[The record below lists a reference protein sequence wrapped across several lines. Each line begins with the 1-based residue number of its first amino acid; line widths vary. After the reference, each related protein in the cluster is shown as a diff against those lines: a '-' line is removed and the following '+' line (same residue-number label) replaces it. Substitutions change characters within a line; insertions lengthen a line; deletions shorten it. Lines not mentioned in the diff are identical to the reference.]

1 LDAHQYQKR
10 GDRDQEQHERCD
22 CSDHVRIENRGRETV
37 QLRRRHWKITDN
49 RGHMEEVGPA
59 PDAEAAED
67 GAEHLSVPLSSSG
80 EAVSLEEADEEE
92 SEEDRLAMAQEDAL
106 DFIEGLLEAMD
117 VDGEATADIRD
128 RRVYVSVE
136 GQEAAILIGHHGQT
150 LDAIQELLRS
160 AVQRQVRARVWV
172 TLDVQG
178 YRERRKEALRERA
191 REMAARAIDEGEMEL
206 EPMNAFE
213 RKIVHDAVGEI
224 TGVTSFSEGE
234 EPYRRV
240 VIAPDE

>member
-1 LDAHQYQKR
+1 VSAIDDA
-10 GDRDQEQHERCD
+10 G
-22 CSDHVRIENRGRETV
+22 
-37 QLRRRHWKITDN
+37 TDDVV
-49 RGHMEEVGPA
+49 GGEEAAPPADVATAAEVAGAEDLPA
-59 PDAEAAED
+59 PVLAD
-67 GAEHLSVPLSSSG
+67 
-80 EAVSLEEADEEE
+80 EEDEEE
-92 SEEDRLAMAQEDAL
+92 SEEDRLAIAQDDAL
-106 DFIEGLLEAMD
+106 DFIDGLLEAMD
-117 VDGEATADIRD
+117 VDGEVTAEIRD

-178 YRERRKEALRERA
+178 YRERRREALRERA
-191 REMAARAIDEGEMEL
+191 QEMAARAVDEGEMEL

-224 TGVTSFSEGE
+224 AGVTSFSEGE

>member
-1 LDAHQYQKR
+1 MTSTDDTGIDEVSATGEVAMPPDDASVAPPGAGES
-10 GDRDQEQHERCD
+10 GD
-22 CSDHVRIENRGRETV
+22 
-37 QLRRRHWKITDN
+37 
-49 RGHMEEVGPA
+49 
-59 PDAEAAED
+59 EAQ
-67 GAEHLSVPLSSSG
+67 
-80 EAVSLEEADEEE
+80 E

-106 DFIEGLLEAMD
+106 DFIDGLLEAMD
-117 VDGEATADIRD
+117 VDGEATAEIRD

-136 GQEAAILIGHHGQT
+136 GEEAAILIGHHGQT

-191 REMAARAIDEGEMEL
+191 KEMAARAIDEGEMEL

-224 TGVTSFSEGE
+224 EGVTSFSEGE

-240 VIAPDE
+240 VIAPED

>member
-1 LDAHQYQKR
+1 MSAIDDA
-10 GDRDQEQHERCD
+10 GTEDVTSEQ
-22 CSDHVRIENRGRETV
+22 GA
-37 QLRRRHWKITDN
+37 
-49 RGHMEEVGPA
+49 PA
-59 PDAEAAED
+59 PAVSAEAAGGED
-67 GAEHLSVPLSSSG
+67 PPA
-80 EAVSLEEADEEE
+80 SLLADEEDEEE
-92 SEEDRLAMAQEDAL
+92 SEEDRLAIAQDDAL
-106 DFIEGLLEAMD
+106 DFIDGLLEAMD
-117 VDGEATADIRD
+117 VDGEVTAEIRD
-128 RRVYVSVE
+128 RRVYVAVE

-178 YRERRKEALRERA
+178 YRERRREALRERA
-191 REMAARAIDEGEMEL
+191 REMAARAVDEGEMEL

-224 TGVTSFSEGE
+224 DGVTSFSEGE

>member
-1 LDAHQYQKR
+1 MSAIDES
-10 GDRDQEQHERCD
+10 GVEGMTRD
-22 CSDHVRIENRGRETV
+22 
-37 QLRRRHWKITDN
+37 
-49 RGHMEEVGPA
+49 EEVAPA
-59 PDAEAAED
+59 PADA
-67 GAEHLSVPLSSSG
+67 VT
-80 EAVSLEEADEEE
+80 EEADSAAPEAAGAPADEAYEEE

-117 VDGEATADIRD
+117 VDGEATAEIRD

-136 GQEAAILIGHHGQT
+136 GEEAAILIGHHGQT

-178 YRERRKEALRERA
+178 YRERRREALRDRA
-191 REMAARAIDEGEMEL
+191 REMAARALDEGEMEL

-224 TGVTSFSEGE
+224 EGVQSFSEGE

-240 VIAPDE
+240 VIAPED

>member
-1 LDAHQYQKR
+1 VSAIDDA
-10 GDRDQEQHERCD
+10 GTEDVTTEDVT
-22 CSDHVRIENRGRETV
+22 S
-37 QLRRRHWKITDN
+37 
-49 RGHMEEVGPA
+49 EEVAPA
-59 PDAEAAED
+59 PE
-67 GAEHLSVPLSSSG
+67 
-80 EAVSLEEADEEE
+80 VSADVAGTDELPSPVLADEEDEEE
-92 SEEDRLAMAQEDAL
+92 SEEDRLAIAQDDSL
-106 DFIEGLLEAMD
+106 DFIDGLLEAMD
-117 VDGEATADIRD
+117 VDGEVTAEVRD

-178 YRERRKEALRERA
+178 YRERRREALRERA
-191 REMAARAIDEGEMEL
+191 REMAARAVDEGEMEL

-224 TGVTSFSEGE
+224 DGVTSFSEGE

>member
-1 LDAHQYQKR
+1 MSAIDDA
-10 GDRDQEQHERCD
+10 GTED
-22 CSDHVRIENRGRETV
+22 VLGREEAAPAADVATAA
-37 QLRRRHWKITDN
+37 
-49 RGHMEEVGPA
+49 EVAGAEDLPA
-59 PDAEAAED
+59 PVLA
-67 GAEHLSVPLSSSG
+67 G
-80 EAVSLEEADEEE
+80 EEDEEE
-92 SEEDRLAMAQEDAL
+92 SEEDRLAIAQDDAL
-106 DFIEGLLEAMD
+106 DFIDGLLEAMD
-117 VDGEATADIRD
+117 VDGEVTAEIRD

-178 YRERRKEALRERA
+178 YRERRREALRERA
-191 REMAARAIDEGEMEL
+191 REMAARAVDEGEMEL

-224 TGVTSFSEGE
+224 AGVTSFSEGE

>member
-1 LDAHQYQKR
+1 MSAIDDT
-10 GDRDQEQHERCD
+10 GTEDVTSEQ
-22 CSDHVRIENRGRETV
+22 VA
-37 QLRRRHWKITDN
+37 
-49 RGHMEEVGPA
+49 PA
-59 PDAEAAED
+59 ADVSADVAAAED
-67 GAEHLSVPLSSSG
+67 PPVPLL
-80 EAVSLEEADEEE
+80 ADEEDEEE
-92 SEEDRLAMAQEDAL
+92 SEEDRLAIAQDDAL
-106 DFIEGLLEAMD
+106 DFIDGLLEAMD
-117 VDGEATADIRD
+117 VDGEVTAEVRD

-178 YRERRKEALRERA
+178 YRERRREALRERA
-191 REMAARAIDEGEMEL
+191 REMAARAVDEGEMEL

-224 TGVTSFSEGE
+224 AGVTSFSEGE

>member
-1 LDAHQYQKR
+1 MSAIDDA
-10 GDRDQEQHERCD
+10 G
-22 CSDHVRIENRGRETV
+22 
-37 QLRRRHWKITDN
+37 TDDVV
-49 RGHMEEVGPA
+49 GGEEAAPPADVATAAEVAGAEDLPA
-59 PDAEAAED
+59 PVLAD
-67 GAEHLSVPLSSSG
+67 
-80 EAVSLEEADEEE
+80 EEDEEE
-92 SEEDRLAMAQEDAL
+92 SEEDRLAIAQDDAL
-106 DFIEGLLEAMD
+106 DFIDGLLEAMD
-117 VDGEATADIRD
+117 VDGEVTAEIRD

-178 YRERRKEALRERA
+178 YRERRREALRERA
-191 REMAARAIDEGEMEL
+191 QEMAARAVDEGEMEL

-224 TGVTSFSEGE
+224 AGVTSFSEGE

>member
-1 LDAHQYQKR
+1 VSAIDDA
-10 GDRDQEQHERCD
+10 GTEDVTSEQ
-22 CSDHVRIENRGRETV
+22 GA
-37 QLRRRHWKITDN
+37 
-49 RGHMEEVGPA
+49 PA
-59 PDAEAAED
+59 PAVSAEAAGGED
-67 GAEHLSVPLSSSG
+67 PPA
-80 EAVSLEEADEEE
+80 SLLADEEDEEE
-92 SEEDRLAMAQEDAL
+92 SEEDRLAIAQDDAL
-106 DFIEGLLEAMD
+106 DFIDGLLEAMD
-117 VDGEATADIRD
+117 VDGEVTAEIRD
-128 RRVYVSVE
+128 RRVYVAVE

-178 YRERRKEALRERA
+178 YRERRREALRERA
-191 REMAARAIDEGEMEL
+191 REMAARAVDEGEMEL

-224 TGVTSFSEGE
+224 DGVTSFSEGE

>member
-1 LDAHQYQKR
+1 MSAIDDA
-10 GDRDQEQHERCD
+10 GTE
-22 CSDHVRIENRGRETV
+22 HVVG
-37 QLRRRHWKITDN
+37 
-49 RGHMEEVGPA
+49 EEDVIAA
-59 PDAEAAED
+59 PGGAVPEA
-67 GAEHLSVPLSSSG
+67 GAEHISLPLSSSG
-80 EAVSLEEADEEE
+80 EATSLEEADEEE

-117 VDGEATADIRD
+117 VDGEATAEMRD

-191 REMAARAIDEGEMEL
+191 QEMAARALDEGEMEL

-240 VIAPDE
+240 VIAPDD

>member
-1 LDAHQYQKR
+1 MT
-10 GDRDQEQHERCD
+10 
-22 CSDHVRIENRGRETV
+22 S
-37 QLRRRHWKITDN
+37 TDDT
-49 RGHMEEVGPA
+49 GIDEVSATGKVATP
-59 PDAEAAED
+59 PD
-67 GAEHLSVPLSSSG
+67 GASVAPPKVG
-80 EAVSLEEADEEE
+80 EGDPAEQAGAQAPGAGEPGDEAQE

-106 DFIEGLLEAMD
+106 DFIDGLLEAMD
-117 VDGEATADIRD
+117 VDGEATAEIRD
-128 RRVYVSVE
+128 RRVYVSVQGE
-136 GQEAAILIGHHGQT
+136 EAAILIGHHGQT

-191 REMAARAIDEGEMEL
+191 KEMAARAIDEGEMEL

-224 TGVTSFSEGE
+224 EGVTSFSEGE

-240 VIAPDE
+240 VIAPED

>member
-1 LDAHQYQKR
+1 MMD
-10 GDRDQEQHERCD
+10 E
-22 CSDHVRIENRGRETV
+22 HVMG
-37 QLRRRHWKITDN
+37 
-49 RGHMEEVGPA
+49 EEELAPA
-59 PDAEAAED
+59 PGGAMPEEPGMDSIPPPSPSSAEGTSSAEAPA
-67 GAEHLSVPLSSSG
+67 SG
-80 EAVSLEEADEEE
+80 EADEEE
-92 SEEDRLAMAQEDAL
+92 TEEDRLAMAQEDAL

-117 VDGEATADIRD
+117 VDGEATAEIRD

-191 REMAARAIDEGEMEL
+191 RDMAARALDEGEMEL

-240 VIAPDE
+240 VIAPED

>member
-1 LDAHQYQKR
+1 VSAIDDA
-10 GDRDQEQHERCD
+10 GTEEATSEQ
-22 CSDHVRIENRGRETV
+22 VA
-37 QLRRRHWKITDN
+37 
-49 RGHMEEVGPA
+49 PA
-59 PDAEAAED
+59 ADVSADVAGAED
-67 GAEHLSVPLSSSG
+67 LPAEVL
-80 EAVSLEEADEEE
+80 ADEEDEEE
-92 SEEDRLAMAQEDAL
+92 SEEDRLAIAQDDAL
-106 DFIEGLLEAMD
+106 DFIDGLLEAMD
-117 VDGEATADIRD
+117 VDGEVTAEVRD
-128 RRVYVSVE
+128 RRVYVAVE

-178 YRERRKEALRERA
+178 YRERRREALRERA
-191 REMAARAIDEGEMEL
+191 REMAARAVDEGEMEL

-224 TGVTSFSEGE
+224 DGVTSFSEGE

>member
-1 LDAHQYQKR
+1 VSAIDDASTE
-10 GDRDQEQHERCD
+10 DVM
-22 CSDHVRIENRGRETV
+22 S
-37 QLRRRHWKITDN
+37 
-49 RGHMEEVGPA
+49 EEEAGPA
-59 PDAEAAED
+59 PVEVVPQETGSESPPTSGPATELPSQLPAMPAMPSMDD
-67 GAEHLSVPLSSSG
+67 G
-80 EAVSLEEADEEE
+80 DEEE
-92 SEEDRLAMAQEDAL
+92 SEEDRLAIAQDDAL
-106 DFIEGLLEAMD
+106 DFIDGLLEAMD
-117 VDGEATADIRD
+117 VDGEATAEVRD

-136 GQEAAILIGHHGQT
+136 GQESAILIGHHGQT

-191 REMAARAIDEGEMEL
+191 REMASRALDEGEMEL

-224 TGVTSFSEGE
+224 AGVTSFSEGE

>member
-1 LDAHQYQKR
+1 VSAIDDA
-10 GDRDQEQHERCD
+10 G
-22 CSDHVRIENRGRETV
+22 T
-37 QLRRRHWKITDN
+37 
-49 RGHMEEVGPA
+49 EEATSEKVAPA
-59 PDAEAAED
+59 ADVSADVAGAED
-67 GAEHLSVPLSSSG
+67 LPATAL
-80 EAVSLEEADEEE
+80 ADEEDEEE
-92 SEEDRLAMAQEDAL
+92 SEEDRLAIAQDDAL
-106 DFIEGLLEAMD
+106 DFIDGLLEAMD
-117 VDGEATADIRD
+117 VDGEVTAEVRD

-178 YRERRKEALRERA
+178 YRERRREALRERA
-191 REMAARAIDEGEMEL
+191 QEMAARAVDEGEMEL

-224 TGVTSFSEGE
+224 DGVTSFSEGE

>member
-1 LDAHQYQKR
+1 VTSTDDTGIDEVSATGEVAMPPDDASVAPPGAGES
-10 GDRDQEQHERCD
+10 GD
-22 CSDHVRIENRGRETV
+22 
-37 QLRRRHWKITDN
+37 
-49 RGHMEEVGPA
+49 
-59 PDAEAAED
+59 EAQ
-67 GAEHLSVPLSSSG
+67 
-80 EAVSLEEADEEE
+80 E

-106 DFIEGLLEAMD
+106 DFIDGLLEAMD
-117 VDGEATADIRD
+117 VDGEATAEIRD

-136 GQEAAILIGHHGQT
+136 GEEAAILIGHHGQT

-191 REMAARAIDEGEMEL
+191 KEMAARAIDEGEMEL

-224 TGVTSFSEGE
+224 EGVTSFSEGE

-240 VIAPDE
+240 VIAPED

>member
-1 LDAHQYQKR
+1 MSAIDDA
-10 GDRDQEQHERCD
+10 GTEDVT
-22 CSDHVRIENRGRETV
+22 S
-37 QLRRRHWKITDN
+37 
-49 RGHMEEVGPA
+49 EEVAPA
-59 PDAEAAED
+59 PEVSADVAGAED
-67 GAEHLSVPLSSSG
+67 LPAPVLAE
-80 EAVSLEEADEEE
+80 EEDEEE
-92 SEEDRLAMAQEDAL
+92 SEEDRLAIAQDDAL
-106 DFIEGLLEAMD
+106 DFIDGLLEAMD
-117 VDGEATADIRD
+117 VDGEVTAEVRD

-178 YRERRKEALRERA
+178 YRERRREALRERA
-191 REMAARAIDEGEMEL
+191 REMAARAVDEGEMEL

-224 TGVTSFSEGE
+224 DGVTSFSEGE